1 MDIDTLVGR
10 AGCRSLP
17 PSTARAHGAGACSP
31 NPNSPGHLKFEFRFQ
46 LEFRIQI
53 PSAPPQASLASGLV
67 DVCLI
72 PEVRFKLDGDN
83 GLVQHLERLLELKGH
98 AMICVAEGAAQVGF

>member
-1 MDIDTLVGR
+1 MALAPAAQIQTLL
-10 AGCRSLP
+10 AISSL
-17 PSTARAHGAGACSP
+17 SLDFNWNFKC
-31 NPNSPGHLKFEFRFQ
+31 
-46 LEFRIQI
+46 QI
-53 PSAPPQASLASGLV
+53 SSAPPQASLASGLV

-98 AMICVAEGAAQVGF
+98 AMICVAEGAAQVGFKG